1 VDKSLKRAVI
11 GALILQAIVA
21 YLLLHFGWQTG
32 NGYLMR
38 ISQWSKVDTNWYLGV
53 RCHKCETPI
62 LFALDRGG
70 AAVEPGRA
78 GKLVLTCSLAEC
90 RHQSD
95 YSTAAVSR
103 FQKQPAVLNET
114 RS

>member
-1 VDKSLKRAVI
+1 
-11 GALILQAIVA
+11 
-21 YLLLHFGWQTG
+21 
-32 NGYLMR
+32 MR
-38 ISQWSKVDTNWYLGV
+38 ISQWSKVDTKWYLGV

-62 LFALDRGG
+62 LFALDRSEG
-70 AAVEPGRA
+70 AVEPGPA